1 LGTHGSEQDR
11 RRRRQINELDEPQT
25 DGSVGRGRHI
35 WSREYKMVAGTG
47 VNFWKH
53 VTKGSESVF
62 FFCNF
67 VLSLQWGMIHMKKFK
82 ARFWQQAMHM
92 I

>member
-1 LGTHGSEQDR
+1 
-11 RRRRQINELDEPQT
+11 
-25 DGSVGRGRHI
+25 
-35 WSREYKMVAGTG
+35 MVAGTG

-62 FFCNF
+62 FLQFCFIATEGNDPHEEI
-67 VLSLQWGMIHMKKFK
+67 L
-82 ARFWQQAMHM
+82 ARFLQQAMHM